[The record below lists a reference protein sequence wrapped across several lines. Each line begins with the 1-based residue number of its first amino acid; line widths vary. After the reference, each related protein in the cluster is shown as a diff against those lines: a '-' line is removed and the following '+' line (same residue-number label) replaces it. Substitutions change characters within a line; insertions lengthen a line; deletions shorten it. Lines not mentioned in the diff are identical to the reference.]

1 MYKDI
6 PAHRKC
12 AIVQSMFPSGL
23 SSKENL
29 NEDTENQLTG
39 ESFSEELESSATA
52 CSGEMEV
59 SELPL
64 ERCMRIVPHDQNSG
78 AFFIAVL
85 QKTSPLP
92 GRCCC
97 FWFSITFRFHFPG
110 WSLKSI

>member
-23 SSKENL
+23 SLKGTL
-29 NEDTENQLTG
+29 NEGTTNHLTE
-39 ESFSEELESSATA
+39 ESVSEEPKETGASAH
-52 CSGEMEV
+52 SGEMEV
-59 SELPL
+59 SEHPL

-78 AFFIAVL
+78 AFFIAIL
-85 QKTSPLP
+85 QKISPLP

-97 FWFSITFRFHFPG
+97 FWFSIY
-110 WSLKSI
+110 I